1 MRMKRSPA
9 VLRSFRKPVL
19 ALVAAAG
26 LVVGSGAHAVAPLAT
41 ASPVVPGQP
50 TISSAEYAN
59 PAALTPPGVA
69 LQGGLSRAAERPPL
83 RLHGPDG
90 GGLQTLPAPG
100 THARPDRP
108 GSVRTA
114 DRAISTRSALSRAG
128 RDSAPST
135 APPSFPS

>member
-1 MRMKRSPA
+1 MRMKRSSA

-41 ASPVVPGQP
+41 TALIVPGQP

-59 PAALTPPGVA
+59 PAALTPSGPSLHGS
-69 LQGGLSRAAERPPL
+69 LSRAAERPPL
-83 RLHGPDG
+83 RLQGPAG
-90 GGLQTLPAPG
+90 GGLRTLPAPG
-100 THARPDRP
+100 ILARPDRTE
-108 GSVRTA
+108 SVRTA